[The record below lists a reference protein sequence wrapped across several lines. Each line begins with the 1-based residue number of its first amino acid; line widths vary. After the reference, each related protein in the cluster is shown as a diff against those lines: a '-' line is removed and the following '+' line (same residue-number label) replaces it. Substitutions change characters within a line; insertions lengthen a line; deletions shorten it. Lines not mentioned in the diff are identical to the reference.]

1 MPHSEKTRQLPSLLL
16 TFAIAI
22 AAAFFL
28 RLFVFE
34 LVRVEGPSMQ
44 PTLERCGHLPL

>member
-22 AAAFFL
+22 AVTGTTGIVL
-28 RLFVFE
+28 
-34 LVRVEGPSMQ
+34 G
-44 PTLERCGHLPL
+44 